1 MADWAELED
10 RVGKA
15 KGGDTQL
22 DHDLCAAF
30 DVADQPVTEVAEAAR
45 ALVLQAAQGWRLHVG
60 FDATGLFP
68 YAALSKDDAHVEA
81 IAPSLPLALLGALVK
96 VRRLSP

>member
-1 MADWAELED
+1 MVDWAALED

-15 KGGDTQL
+15 KGGDVQL
-22 DHDLCAAF
+22 DHDLCLAMG
-30 DVADQPVTEVAEAAR
+30 VANQPVTQSVEAAR
-45 ALVLQAAQGWRLHVG
+45 ALVQEGAPGWHLHVG

-68 YAALSKDDAHVEA
+68 YAALTKADTHVEA
-81 IAPSLPLALLGALVK
+81 SATSVPLALLGALVK